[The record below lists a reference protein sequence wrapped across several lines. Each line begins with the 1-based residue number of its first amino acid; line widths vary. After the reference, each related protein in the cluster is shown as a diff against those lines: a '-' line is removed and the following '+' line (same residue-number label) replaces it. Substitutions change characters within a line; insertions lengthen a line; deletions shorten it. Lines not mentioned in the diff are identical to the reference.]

1 MNRAATSGM
10 AGERLAWAIFVAAA
24 AHGLLILGVG
34 FAPPDSGGPDEVPTL
49 EVTLLDTPVPDQAAP
64 VDAQYLA
71 QASQE
76 GAGNVAEPLPPE
88 FFDAPPAPKD
98 TPDTDARDHE
108 PERERTPP
116 AHDTPAA
123 EMVASW
129 QAPLRATIAP
139 REPEVDVRPAGS
151 PPDGGETRVTAA
163 EEREYF
169 VSVSARESVFAEYLA
184 AWKARMERLGTLNY
198 PAAADGWRGGNP
210 VLEVAVTADGR
221 LREVRLTQSSGHS
234 ALDQAAIDLVRLGS
248 PYDAFPPAV
257 RAQHDVLRF
266 AYEWRFLAGRAG
278 PGELRAAPQ

>member
-1 MNRAATSGM
+1 MNRAASSGV
-10 AGERLAWAIFVAAA
+10 ASERLAWAVFIAAA

-49 EVTLLDTPVPDQAAP
+49 EVTLLDAPVPDQATP
-64 VDAQYLA
+64 TDAQYLA

-76 GAGNVAEPLPPE
+76 GAGNVAEQLPPE
-88 FFDAPPAPKD
+88 FFDAPPAPED
-98 TPDTDARDHE
+98 TADTDARDRQ
-108 PERERTPP
+108 PEREPMLP
-116 AHDTPAA
+116 APDLPAA
-123 EMVASW
+123 ERVASW

-139 REPEVDVRPAGS
+139 QQPAADVRPAAP

-163 EEREYF
+163 DEREYF

-198 PAAADGWRGGNP
+198 PAAADQRQGGNP
-210 VLEVAVTADGR
+210 VLEVAVAADGR

-266 AYEWRFLAGRAG
+266 AYEWRFLAGRADA
-278 PGELRAAPQ
+278 GELRAAPQ